1 MFQRLFL
8 LLVKDACTAQCQPNI
23 LPVPPN
29 AKPMSVQFL
38 PNVQPISILCPPSVH
53 PMCRQFMAN
62 NQSIF
67 TQCPLKGFN
76 TNSITIEPLCLIFGR
91 LDHYSDSHITGV
103 LPLLP
108 PCSILQNPWSWW
120 SCLSWRPWM
129 LFLGKSRISF
139 DMFMNKSENLITMFG
154 RPAYVLHTRHEW
166 TYCFQLRVG
175 LRKV

>member
-1 MFQRLFL
+1 MH
-8 LLVKDACTAQCQPNI
+8 V
-23 LPVPPN
+23 
-29 AKPMSVQFL
+29 L
-38 PNVQPISILCPPSVH
+38 PNVSPISSQFRPMPNLCLSNFCPMSNQYPSYVHPLSIRPTVH

-76 TNSITIEPLCLIFGR
+76 TNITIEPLRLIFGR

-139 DMFMNKSENLITMFG
+139 DMFLNKSENLITMFG